1 VEYPPTKILYILNLI
16 TQTLMSETNDTTPLH
31 TLNPLNRFSDR
42 AADYVK
48 YRPSYPADAINI
60 ILEGLNPNTQLIAAD
75 IGAGTGIS
83 SRLLAESG
91 VNVIAIE
98 PNTAM
103 REAAE
108 PHPLVEFR
116 EGTAEVTNLPDK
128 SVDLVTCF
136 QAFHW
141 FNPELSLSE
150 FRRILKP
157 SGRLAVVWNNR
168 DKEDYF
174 TSEYSRVVREASNN
188 HPAESRIESVEP
200 LLVTPHFVNFSEY
213 RFVYRQKLD
222 LTRLIGRA
230 MSVSYIPRQGRE
242 YEQVMTG
249 LQQLYQSFRNQ
260 EGFVYMVYRT
270 SVYLGAA
277 IST

>member
-1 VEYPPTKILYILNLI
+1 
-16 TQTLMSETNDTTPLH
+16 MSENNSDTTPLH

-48 YRPSYPADAINI
+48 YRPSYPADSIDI
-60 ILEGLNPNTQLIAAD
+60 ILKGLGKKSQLVAAD

-83 SRLLAESG
+83 SRLLAERK

-98 PNTAM
+98 PNAAM

-108 PHPLVEFR
+108 PNPLVEYR
-116 EGTAEVTNLPDK
+116 DGTAEFTKLSEK

-141 FNPELSLSE
+141 FAPEPSLSE

-168 DKEDYF
+168 DNKDAF
-174 TSEYSRVVREASNN
+174 TAEYSRIVRTASNN
-188 HPAESRIESVEP
+188 HPGESRMQSVEP
-200 LLVTPHFVNFSEY
+200 LLQTRHFVKLREHNFA
-213 RFVYRQKLD
+213 YRQELD
-222 LTRLIGRA
+222 LTGLIGRA
-230 MSVSYIPRQGRE
+230 MSVSYLPREGEVYKQLISDLEDLYKRFCNKQGH
-242 YEQVMTG
+242 
-249 LQQLYQSFRNQ
+249 
-260 EGFVYMVYRT
+260 VYMVYRT
-270 SVYLGAA
+270 SVHLAEATKPGFYR
-277 IST
+277 